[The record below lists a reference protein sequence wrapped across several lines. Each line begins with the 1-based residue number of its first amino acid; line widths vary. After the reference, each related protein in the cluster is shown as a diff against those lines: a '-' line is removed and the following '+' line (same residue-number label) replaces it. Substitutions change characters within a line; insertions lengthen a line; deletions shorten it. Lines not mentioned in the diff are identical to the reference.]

1 VQSRYVGSRGQQRRI
16 IPQHECSA
24 LIGGTRAEVPE
35 RYETEPLAE
44 LLPLGIPQVL
54 LHDNADDIAPFE
66 ITESYGRKGQALGD
80 DATLVQ
86 TAGVD
91 HSVSG
96 PIRK

>member
-1 VQSRYVGSRGQQRRI
+1 MRHR
-16 IPQHECSA
+16 CST
-24 LIGGTRAEVPE
+24 LIGGTRDEVPE
-35 RYETEPLAE
+35 RYETESLAE

-54 LHDNADDIAPFE
+54 LHDNTDDIAPFE
-66 ITESYGRKGQALGD
+66 ITESYGRKGQALD
-80 DATLVQ
+80 DDVTLLQ